1 MAPGEVVRALDR
13 SSLQPPIVARP
24 GYPALV
30 MAGSTIGRLDPRLR
44 ALICDSDPRVVGAIA
59 HALGEA
65 GFEVVTIYRTEAAV
79 TRLLDERPDVVILG
93 PSRDVEPLVAIPR
106 LLARAP
112 IPILAISAF
121 HDEASVVAVLEAG
134 ADDVLDSAFRPLE
147 LVARVR
153 ALLRR
158 RAAPTVA
165 SEGPLPDG
173 LRIDVGRREAWVDE
187 RPVEL
192 TPIEFELL
200 CAIAARRGDVVD
212 HRTLLRAGWPGR
224 ADVDPDLLR
233 THLTHLN
240 GKLVAA
246 GHPGLRNVRSIGYA
260 LRVEGGIRPE

>member
-1 MAPGEVVRALDR
+1 MTLSRAD
-13 SSLQPPIVARP
+13 
-24 GYPALV
+24 
-30 MAGSTIGRLDPRLR
+30 RLDARVR
-44 ALICDSDPRVVGAIA
+44 VLICDSDPRVVGAIA

-65 GFEVVTIYRTEAAV
+65 GLEVVTFYRADAAIS
-79 TRLLDERPDVVILG
+79 RLLEERPDLVVLG
-93 PSRDVEPLVAIPR
+93 PSRDLDPLVAIPR
-106 LLARAP
+106 LQAREP
-112 IPILAISAF
+112 VPVLAISSAR
-121 HDEASVVAVLEAG
+121 DEASIVAVLEAG

-158 RAAPTVA
+158 RTPPAPAPDT
-165 SEGPLPDG
+165 PLPDG
-173 LRIDVGRREAWVDE
+173 LRIDPGRREASVDG
-187 RPVEL
+187 RLVEL

-200 CAIAARRGDVVD
+200 CAIGSRRGDVVD

-224 ADVDPDLLR
+224 VDADPDLLR

-260 LRVEGGIRPE
+260 LRVEGGTGPA